1 MFAWRRESDKSLE
14 EGVLKGSLLH
24 TGGHVLQLE
33 EGSVHTYI
41 AGGEIIQEILAAYAF
56 ISRLAIS

>member
-24 TGGHVLQLE
+24 TGGYVLQLE
-33 EGSVHTYI
+33 EGSVHTYVHTYI
-41 AGGEIIQEILAAYAF
+41 AGGEIIQDILAAYAF
-56 ISRLAIS
+56 IS